1 MQNGQ
6 ERKPDLVCSLE
17 KEGFLGSFY
26 QGDRYVDKAVIF
38 VGGSGEPRNVVEAR
52 AAILAREGYSVLAV
66 GYYLWKP
73 LSKQTVAIPLDYVER
88 AIDWLKGKCPVK
100 VTKIGMIGLAGAIPV
115 LLGDNIGTTITA
127 LLASIGQSKNAKRT
141 AIAEESIEHI
151 TFDKFAIENEEL
163 VREGLKIPAVV
174 G

>member
-100 VTKIGMIGLAGAIPV
+100 VTKIGMIGLSRHFAV
-115 LLGDNIGTTITA
+115 LIFHKSVVRSLFRA
-127 LLASIGQSKNAKRT
+127 LILWWKAAKIWSSDSIDHILLCMGKIYRMSLRRHFRT
-141 AIAEESIEHI
+141 CLQH
-151 TFDKFAIENEEL
+151 
-163 VREGLKIPAVV
+163 
-174 G
+174 

>member
-73 LSKQTVAIPLDYVER
+73 LSKQTVA
-88 AIDWLKGKCPVK
+88 C
-100 VTKIGMIGLAGAIPV
+100 
-115 LLGDNIGTTITA
+115 LLYTSPSPRDC
-127 LLASIGQSKNAKRT
+127 S
-141 AIAEESIEHI
+141 
-151 TFDKFAIENEEL
+151 
-163 VREGLKIPAVV
+163 
-174 G
+174 

>member
-6 ERKPDLVCSLE
+6 ERKPDLDCSLE

-73 LSKQTVAIPLDYVER
+73 LSKQTVAIPLD
-88 AIDWLKGKCPVK
+88 
-100 VTKIGMIGLAGAIPV
+100 
-115 LLGDNIGTTITA
+115 
-127 LLASIGQSKNAKRT
+127 
-141 AIAEESIEHI
+141 
-151 TFDKFAIENEEL
+151 
-163 VREGLKIPAVV
+163 
-174 G
+174 

>member
-1 MQNGQ
+1 MQQG
-6 ERKPDLVCSLE
+6 ESRKPDLVCSLE

-38 VGGSGEPRNVVEAR
+38 VGGSGETRNVVEAR

-88 AIDWLKGKCPVK
+88 AIDWLLQKCPVK
-100 VTKIGMIGLAGAIPV
+100 ITKIGMTGLSLGAAY
-115 LLGDNIGTTITA
+115 TA
-127 LLASIGQSKNAKRT
+127 LFHRSVVRSLFRALILWWKAAKIWSSDSTNLILHCMGKIFRMNLPRHFRT
-141 AIAEESIEHI
+141 CLLH
-151 TFDKFAIENEEL
+151 
-163 VREGLKIPAVV
+163 
-174 G
+174 